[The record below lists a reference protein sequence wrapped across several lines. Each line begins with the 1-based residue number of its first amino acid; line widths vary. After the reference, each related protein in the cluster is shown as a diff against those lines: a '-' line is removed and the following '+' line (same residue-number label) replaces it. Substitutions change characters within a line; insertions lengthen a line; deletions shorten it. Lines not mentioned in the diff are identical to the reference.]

1 MNSVQKGEECNFYKT
16 MWFEGGLKLA
26 DILTKNVREDE
37 LNPILGYSM
46 LILDKWKNACKRG
59 ETGYIRVQRKNVLW
73 MTWLDWVEDYN
84 KWVWNVHMS
93 LE

>member
-1 MNSVQKGEECNFYKT
+1 MNSVKNGEECNFYKT

-59 ETGYIRVQRKNVLW
+59 ETGYIRVQRKMCYEW
-73 MTWLDWVEDYN
+73 PDWIELRTIIN
-84 KWVWNVHMS
+84 EFEMFIWV
-93 LE
+93 